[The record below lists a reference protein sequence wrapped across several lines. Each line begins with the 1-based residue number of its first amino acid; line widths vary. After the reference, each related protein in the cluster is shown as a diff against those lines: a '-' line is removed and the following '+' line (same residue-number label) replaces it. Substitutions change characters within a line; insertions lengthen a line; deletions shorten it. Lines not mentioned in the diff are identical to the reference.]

1 MIDFLA
7 MDFLKH
13 RSKLAKYFLGAFVL
27 YRIVSYIE
35 GERFSE
41 VSSKKL
47 SPPQRIVRQ
56 LRPCLQAARVT
67 LVLGLHYQEGYSG
80 TRTFLVI
87 FNDAFTRQLG
97 LPQR

>member
-27 YRIVSYIE
+27 YRIASIIE
-35 GERFSE
+35 GEAFDG

-47 SPPQRIVRQ
+47 SPPQPSPTTKTTTKCILDRY
-56 LRPCLQAARVT
+56 LCN
-67 LVLGLHYQEGYSG
+67 SG
-80 TRTFLVI
+80 NT
-87 FNDAFTRQLG
+87 NDKH
-97 LPQR
+97 PS